1 MAKSLLQNDPSSTP
15 TDLRKNAILAKLAML
30 IGGELPFLVQPHEVM
45 VALWEG
51 DEKSSGGVIIPDKVK
66 DENIYQGKTGLV
78 VSLGEHAFEDDEDH
92 SWPVKPK
99 EGDWVMFRGA
109 DGFPF
114 ALGGRNGQHCRL
126 LHESK
131 VRMIVNSPDEVW

>member
-1 MAKSLLQNDPSSTP
+1 MGKSEPAPSSP
-15 TDLRKNAILAKLAML
+15 VDLRKNAILTKLATL
-30 IGGELPFLVQPHEVM
+30 LGDELPLLVQPHEVM

-51 DEKSSGGVIIPDKVK
+51 DERSKGGVIIPDQTK
-66 DENIYQGKTGLV
+66 DENIYQGKTGLII
-78 VSLGEHAFEDDEDH
+78 SLGAAAFEDDDEH
-92 SWPVKPK
+92 RWPVKPQ

-114 ALGGRNGQHCRL
+114 VLGGREGQHCRL

-131 VRMIVNSPDEVW
+131 VRMVVNSPDEVW